1 MSAEP
6 WASGTREGPRTLW
19 KRLDRSLWAV
29 TLCPFPQRPRWVGTM
44 RGGTESSAVK
54 PSPRPL
60 ALGICGPSMAA
71 TGQKGALKIHDGK
84 DTFVRQGREGVW
96 TPCLLDRVSIFPS

>member
-1 MSAEP
+1 MSAEL
-6 WASGTREGPRTLW
+6 WVSGTREGPRTLW

-29 TLCPFPQRPRWVGTM
+29 TLCPFPQRPRRAGTM

-60 ALGICGPSMAA
+60 ALGVCGPS
-71 TGQKGALKIHDGK
+71 
-84 DTFVRQGREGVW
+84 RPPR
-96 TPCLLDRVSIFPS
+96 DRKEH